1 MEGIP
6 IGGLSFR
13 PEALPLEGQ
22 SIGASAKPGF
32 VESLTDAINNVNES
46 QADMD
51 RAITNLVTGENSPSV
66 HQTMIA
72 IHQADQSFQLM
83 MQVRNKIVSAYE
95 EVTRMQL

>member
-6 IGGLSFR
+6 IGGSVFR
-13 PEALPLEGQ
+13 PETLPLEGQ

-32 VESLTDAINNVNES
+32 VESLADAINNVNET

-51 RAITNLVTGENSPSV
+51 RAITGLVTGDGHSI

-72 IHQADQSFQLM
+72 IQHADHSFQLM

-95 EVTRMQL
+95 EITRIQL